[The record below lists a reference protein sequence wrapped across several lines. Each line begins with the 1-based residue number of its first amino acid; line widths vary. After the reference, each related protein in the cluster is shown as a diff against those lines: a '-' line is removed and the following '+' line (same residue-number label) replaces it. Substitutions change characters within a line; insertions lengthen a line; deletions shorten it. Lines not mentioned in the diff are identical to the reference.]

1 MLVEII
7 VLFSILTCNTVEHD
21 LIDVSEKNSI
31 STPTG
36 NTAEHGFIDINGE
49 NIVFPII
56 LVVKLNM
63 IC

>member
-21 LIDVSEKNSI
+21 LIDVSEKKPSI

-36 NTAEHGFIDINGE
+36 NIAEHGFIDISGE
-49 NIVFPII
+49 NIVFHSY
-56 LVVKLNM
+56 LW
-63 IC
+63 